1 MNEYDLRVAIRNELE
16 VSIQESSPDFML
28 IPRQIK
34 GYDAFDQR
42 IVDLLFYHRN
52 IQCMI
57 PIYLKFGDSNIDDIE
72 WMKQNLRVL
81 IKYKIRKGDKK
92 PLGFILC
99 VLENAEHVELVQLEQ
114 NYGWISKKL
123 IKFPL
128 KQIIKATLHD
138 AVLKAHKQLASGKVS
153 EGLSDR

>member
-1 MNEYDLRVAIRNELE
+1 MSEYDLRVAIRKELE

-28 IPRQIK
+28 IPRQIE

-42 IVDLLFYHRN
+42 IIDLLFYHRN

-72 WMKQNLRVL
+72 WMKQNLQTL
-81 IKYKIRKGDKK
+81 IKYKIHENDKK
-92 PLGFILC
+92 PFGFILC
-99 VLENAEHVELVQLEQ
+99 VLENAEHVELVQLEK
-114 NYGWISKKL
+114 NDGWISKKL

-128 KQIIKATLHD
+128 KQIIKATFHN
-138 AVLKAHKQLASGKVS
+138 AVLKAYKQLATGDVSG
-153 EGLSDR
+153 GT